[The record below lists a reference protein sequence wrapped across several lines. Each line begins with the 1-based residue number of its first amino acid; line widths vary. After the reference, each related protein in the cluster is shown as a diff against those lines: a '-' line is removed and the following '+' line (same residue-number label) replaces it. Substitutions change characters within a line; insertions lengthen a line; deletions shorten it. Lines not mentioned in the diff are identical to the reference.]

1 MYILVILQF
10 NGIIGIFFWEI
21 RINVNEDCEYNTQE
35 GIFYFMSYLYY
46 NGHDRN
52 KTGIEANYSDY
63 SHELK
68 LDTYLYI

>member
-21 RINVNEDCEYNTQE
+21 RINVNEDCEYN
-35 GIFYFMSYLYY
+35 
-46 NGHDRN
+46 GHDRN